1 MFKKKRRRNSSS
13 LSLRYYKQQTSQ
25 FLSQNLILVFLGLIF
40 IAGIIL
46 GTHMLTGSNNELINT
61 IKEITGNFIT
71 IRSRQDI
78 NTTLMT
84 TFVSSVGLLVV
95 VFLCGFSAVAIPF
108 ILFVPFLKGISFGL
122 TAGGIISSLGGSGVL
137 VTGLLLIPNT
147 IISIVIVMYGAK
159 NALALSKQLFMF
171 LLKGEKTGEEI
182 SVQLYCFRFLFYAG
196 VLAIGAGIESIL
208 FKLLLQFIS

>member
-1 MFKKKRRRNSSS
+1 MFKKKRRRNNS

-25 FLSQNLILVFLGLIF
+25 FISQNLILVFLGLIF

-46 GTHMLTGSNNELINT
+46 GTNMLTGSNSEIINT
-61 IKEITGNFIT
+61 IKDITGNFIS
-71 IRSRQDI
+71 IRSQQDV

-84 TFVSSVGLLVV
+84 TFISSVGLLAV
-95 VFLCGFSAVAIPF
+95 VFLSGFSAVAIPL

-147 IISIVIVMYGAK
+147 IISIVIIMYGAK

-171 LLKGEKTGEEI
+171 LVKGEKTGEEI
-182 SVQLYCFRFLFYAG
+182 SIQFYCFKFLFYAG
-196 VLAIGAGIESIL
+196 VLAIGAAIESIL
-208 FKLLLQFIS
+208 FKLLLGFLS